1 MKEKQNLQLT
11 CIITGKTRSTNT
23 SYLEKK
29 ANAAGSAEQFTEN
42 YITRDAAKLLRQGLT
57 VQQVRETLGV
67 DSTVPEVSEER
78 AKMALAINGSRV
90 RKKQPEPVMV

>member
-23 SYLEKK
+23 AYLEKK
-29 ANAAGSAEQFTEN
+29 ANAAGSAELFTGN
-42 YITRDAAKLLRQGLT
+42 YVTRDAAKLLRQGLT

-78 AKMALAINGSRV
+78 AQLALSINGTRV
-90 RKKQPEPVMV
+90 RKKRSEPVMA